1 MELNVTI
8 EHIKLCK
15 FWYMEANESFLS
27 FHSRLS
33 AQAAC
38 CNLTEQEERSM
49 VRDLFVG
56 RIRGSDV
63 QSTLIRKNQDH
74 AGTLNLA
81 L

>member
-1 MELNVTI
+1 
-8 EHIKLCK
+8 
-15 FWYMEANESFLS
+15 
-27 FHSRLS
+27 
-33 AQAAC
+33 
-38 CNLTEQEERSM
+38 M

-81 L
+81 LELEKGASTSMEFQKILPPNKHASPFSLTKLKTRTSFLNTIASGW